1 MKAASRGSAATSRER
16 LDAVVANVDAARLAE
31 ELRGVARLF
40 VREPALRR
48 AFVDPARSAEARVEL
63 LEGVLGSQ
71 VSSDTLDIL
80 RTVVSGRWSR
90 ATDLLNTI
98 EVLSVEAELA
108 AAEKA
113 NALADVEDELFRF
126 SRVVGGDPQLASALS
141 DPAADV
147 ERKVTLARDLLS
159 AKATAFTV
167 RLVELAISG
176 LGGRNFDASLQRL
189 VELTADRRDRQ
200 VAYVRVA
207 APLTDEQEE
216 RLSARL
222 SGLYGRQ
229 ISLKVTVDPKIIG
242 GATVQV
248 GDDLYDGSVARRL
261 DQARTALTK

>member
-1 MKAASRGSAATSRER
+1 MQAASRASAAAARER
-16 LDAVVANVDAARLAE
+16 LDAIVAKVDAARLAD
-31 ELRGVARLF
+31 ELRSVAGLL

-63 LEGVLGSQ
+63 LENVFASQ
-71 VSSDTLDIL
+71 VSADTLDLL
-80 RTVVSGRWSR
+80 RTVVSGRWS
-90 ATDLLNTI
+90 TGSDLLNTV
-98 EVLSVEAELA
+98 ELLAVEAELA

-113 NALADVEDELFRF
+113 GALADVEDELFRF
-126 SRVVGGDPQLASALS
+126 GRVVAGDPQLAVALS
-141 DPAADV
+141 DPTADPG
-147 ERKVTLARDLLS
+147 RKTALLRDLL
-159 AKATAFTV
+159 AGKATEFTV
-167 RLVELAISG
+167 RLAEVAVNG
-176 LGGRNFDASLQRL
+176 LGGRGFDASLQRL
-189 VELTADRRDRQ
+189 VELTAERRDRQ

-216 RLSARL
+216 RLSTRL

-229 ISLKVTVDPKIIG
+229 ISLKVTVDPAIIG